1 MGNDQPPLARAVT
14 RRALTKKPLSVRRA
28 TSLIVAVTVIVTIA
42 GGVAIWLLD
51 HKEYPDIGTSLWWA
65 VQTVTT
71 VGYGD
76 VVPQD
81 AVGRVIGTIVMVT
94 GIGFIA
100 VFTAAVTAALIE
112 QARRRQRASDGA
124 DTSVQLDRIEVRL
137 GAIETALAQP
147 GQAPRP
153 AAEPGEDKPS

>member
-1 MGNDQPPLARAVT
+1 MESEQAPLARPIARKV
-14 RRALTKKPLSVRRA
+14 LTKKPLSVRRA
-28 TSLIVAVTVIVTIA
+28 TSLIISVTFIVTIA

-76 VVPQD
+76 VVPHN
-81 AVGRVIGTIVMVT
+81 AVGRVIGTVVMVT

-100 VFTAAVTAALIE
+100 VVTAAVTAALIE
-112 QARRRQRASDGA
+112 QARRRQRASEGP
-124 DTSVQLDRIEVRL
+124 DTSVQLDRIEARL
-137 GAIETALAQP
+137 GAIETALAQR
-147 GQAPRP
+147 G
-153 AAEPGEDKPS
+153 

>member
-1 MGNDQPPLARAVT
+1 MESEQTPLARAVT

-28 TSLIVAVTVIVTIA
+28 TSLIISVTFIVTIA
-42 GGVAIWLLD
+42 GGLAIWLLD

-76 VVPQD
+76 VVPHD

-112 QARRRQRASDGA
+112 QARRRQRASDSA
-124 DTSVQLDRIEVRL
+124 DTSVQLDRIEARL
-137 GAIETALAQP
+137 GAIETALAPP
-147 GQAPRP
+147 GHAPLP
-153 AAEPGEDKPS
+153 AAEPGEEKPS

>member
-1 MGNDQPPLARAVT
+1 MENEQSPLARAVT
-14 RRALTKKPLSVRRA
+14 RKALTKKPLSVRRA

-42 GGVAIWLLD
+42 GGAAIWLLD

-76 VVPQD
+76 VVPHD
-81 AVGRVIGTIVMVT
+81 AVGRVIGTMVMLA

-112 QARRRQRASDGA
+112 QARRRQASAEG
-124 DTSVQLDRIEVRL
+124 DTSLKLDRIEARL
-137 GAIETALAQP
+137 GAIEDSLAHR

-153 AAEPGEDKPS
+153 PAEPGEGKPS